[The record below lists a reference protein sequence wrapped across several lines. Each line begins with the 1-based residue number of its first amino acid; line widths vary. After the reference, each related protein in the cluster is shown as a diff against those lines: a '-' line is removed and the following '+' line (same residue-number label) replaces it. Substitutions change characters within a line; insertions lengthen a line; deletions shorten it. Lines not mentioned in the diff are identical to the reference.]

1 MLYKNIMV
9 YNKKCSSPNKK
20 VMRPTSV
27 FFIFVY
33 KIKFRGLELG
43 LRCLN
48 AIFNN
53 IPVES
58 WRSVLLVEDTRVP
71 GENH

>member
-27 FFIFVY
+27 FFVIICKNWLVPNTNE
-33 KIKFRGLELG
+33 G
-43 LRCLN
+43 
-48 AIFNN
+48 
-53 IPVES
+53 PS
-58 WRSVLLVEDTRVP
+58 WW
-71 GENH
+71 